1 MTAMKWLDGFSSFV
15 NRVLVW
21 FAGFALLAMLLLT
34 VADMVLRA
42 SGVAVAGSYEVIG
55 WLSASAMALA
65 LGAVQQHKGHVA
77 VQLLQNRFGPRV
89 KAAVDLLTCL
99 LSLLLF
105 VALAWYVAKY
115 GQVLQRTGSL
125 SETLR
130 VVVYPWVYVVAVG
143 CAGLAL
149 SLLVDF
155 VRAVINLFVSHGR
168 S

>member
-1 MTAMKWLDGFSSFV
+1 MKWLDGFSTFV
-15 NRVLVW
+15 NKVLLW
-21 FAGFALLAMLLLT
+21 FAGLALLALLFLT
-34 VADMVLRA
+34 VTDMVLRA
-42 SGVAVAGSYEVIG
+42 SGVTLAGSYEVIG
-55 WLSASAMALA
+55 WLSACAMALA

-77 VQLLQNRFGPRV
+77 VQLLESRFGPRL
-89 KAAVDLLTCL
+89 KATVDLVICL

-105 VALAWYVAKY
+105 VAVAWYVAKY

-155 VRAVINLFVSHGR
+155 LRAAINLFVPHGR